1 MAGWLVVGG
10 LCSSLGR
17 TCVLAW
23 RLAVARVHAFVR
35 MYKVRGLGW
44 DGVGDGDWDDGLRIW
59 AEQVEGTRRAGKP
72 RLGELRWFS
81 SG

>member
-17 TCVLAW
+17 TCMLAW

-44 DGVGDGDWDDGLRIW
+44 GRGRGRW
-59 AEQVEGTRRAGKP
+59 AEDMGRV
-72 RLGELRWFS
+72 
-81 SG
+81 SGGYKTSG